1 MKFLHYLVILPLFG
15 AALWAI
21 FGAETVTETEGIKF
35 PIGPE
40 GGFKTQY
47 VLTVFFIFGYFTG
60 RIGAWFGYSPLRR
73 DLRMQKK
80 TNKALNKEQIKL
92 NETVTGL
99 KQDIIGM
106 QAKAQQTPNTD
117 KKIKHWW
124 KIFKEPSKKGNS

>member
-15 AALWAI
+15 VALWAI
-21 FGAETVTETEGIKF
+21 FGAETVTETNGIRF
-35 PIGPE
+35 PFGPE
-40 GGFKTQY
+40 DGFKTQY
-47 VLTVFFIFGYFTG
+47 VLTVFLIFGYFTG

-73 DLRMQKK
+73 DLRVQKK

-106 QAKAQQTPNTD
+106 QAKVQQTPNTN
-117 KKIKHWW
+117 KEIKHWW
-124 KIFKEPSKKGNS
+124 EIFKKPSKKGNS